1 MTHVINGFAIEPCTT
16 NRHLFRRLT
25 EPRHAYIFEIT
36 AKRIV
41 LRATFPD
48 NAGTGRGDA
57 LDDAERCEKNAR
69 MVAEEF
75 QHRTFG

>member
-1 MTHVINGFAIEPCTT
+1 MRHEINGFAVEPCTT

-48 NAGTGRGDA
+48 EGGTGGGDP
-57 LDDAERCEKNAR
+57 LEDAERSEQDARNA
-69 MVAEEF
+69 AQEF
-75 QHRTFG
+75 QRRTFG